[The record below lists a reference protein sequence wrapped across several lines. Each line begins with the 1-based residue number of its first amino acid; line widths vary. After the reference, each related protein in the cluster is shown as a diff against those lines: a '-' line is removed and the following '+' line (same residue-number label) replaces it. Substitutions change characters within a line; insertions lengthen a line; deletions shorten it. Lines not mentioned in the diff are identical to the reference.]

1 MGAFGY
7 SRPATLPH
15 PICFSSR
22 VYSIVQNNS
31 IRRLSQSLRMQDQWG
46 SGGQLSLGPSAG
58 RILVPLSLPLLPGFD
73 EDADLFDQRH

>member
-22 VYSIVQNNS
+22 VYSIVQNSS
-31 IRRLSQSLRMQDQWG
+31 ISSSPNRFGCKISGEVGASFPWG
-46 SGGQLSLGPSAG
+46 
-58 RILVPLSLPLLPGFD
+58 LPPD
-73 EDADLFDQRH
+73 EY